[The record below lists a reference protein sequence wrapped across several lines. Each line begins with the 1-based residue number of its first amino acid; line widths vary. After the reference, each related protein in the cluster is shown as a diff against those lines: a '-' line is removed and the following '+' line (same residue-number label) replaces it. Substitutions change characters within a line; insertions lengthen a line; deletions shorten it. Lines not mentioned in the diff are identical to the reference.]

1 MTKNICW
8 EIDFWLEGPRYI
20 TISELTEWDKI
31 MMLLKSIFTIPDE
44 LFKQILLQKISLKI
58 ILIIWKLYSLKIN
71 SSCLKTVLILYQKN
85 AIKFKICSYTFIKKR
100 SKHF

>member
-20 TISELTEWDKI
+20 KISELIEWDKI
-31 MMLLKSIFTIPDE
+31 MMLLQSVFTIPDE
-44 LFKQILLQKISLKI
+44 LIKQILLQPISLKM

-71 SSCLKTVLILYQKN
+71 SSCLKTVLILYQKLQ
-85 AIKFKICSYTFIKKR
+85 
-100 SKHF
+100 